1 MCPVSIFDIYKVTLK
16 HQNAAFT
23 DKIATFAWSKKTVVG
38 GCYGQN
44 AVFVGTFLLLAGLYP
59 AVAER
64 SFCKTDAG
72 ITPCG
77 KFIKS

>member
-38 GCYGQN
+38 GCYGRN
-44 AVFVGTFLLLAGLYP
+44 ASLSARFCRLQAYILPL
-59 AVAER
+59 R
-64 SFCKTDAG
+64 SVLSVRRMRALRHAA
-72 ITPCG
+72 
-77 KFIKS
+77 SL